1 MVSTLAG
8 VKAAGGITP
17 YGSELGN
24 RSVRDIAILA
34 ELLVMRVAV
43 VPSPTEPRTG
53 KNTAMLASL
62 LELNSV
68 RHLFRLSL

>member
-1 MVSTLAG
+1 MVSALTRI
-8 VKAAGGITP
+8 KAASGIAP
-17 YGSELGN
+17 YSSELGN

-43 VPSPTEPRTG
+43 VRSPTEPRTG

-68 RHLFRLSL
+68 RHLFGLSL